1 MQDLNKDTLVSMLSS
16 LYKDTLVSMLSSLH
30 DALQLLECS
39 TSVVEECEDKV
50 SAMGQLVD
58 AYETD
63 YMRKVMAMQD
73 GVPQGSSVLVE
84 ELLAVRA
91 KVLDARVRMAAAQEQ
106 EKLAQAHKREDV
118 LKVRSL
124 RKSVEEMLALN

>member
-1 MQDLNKDTLVSMLSS
+1 MQDLN
-16 LYKDTLVSMLSSLH
+16 KDTLVSMLSSLH

-39 TSVVEECEDKV
+39 TSVAEECENRV

-106 EKLAQAHKREDV
+106 EKLAKAHKREDV

-124 RKSVEEMLALN
+124 RESVQKTLALD

>member
-16 LYKDTLVSMLSSLH
+16 LYE
-30 DALQLLECS
+30 ALQLLECS

-106 EKLAQAHKREDV
+106 EKLADAHKREDV

-124 RKSVEEMLALN
+124 RESVQKALSLD